1 MNHELTDR
9 VAVITGAGGAIGGA
23 MASAFARRGARVA
36 IWDISK
42 EAADEKRKSLGVPD
56 GATLVVGCDV
66 TDPVQVNRAL
76 GETLKAFGTVD
87 ILVNGAGGSS
97 PSTTTSPE
105 LPFFDLLPEAMTATL
120 NLNYLSAILPCQ
132 SVGRLFAEKNR
143 GVILNISS
151 IAGILPLTRSVTYS
165 NAKAAVNNFTQ
176 WLAIHMAAEYA
187 PDIRVNAIA
196 PGFVLTQ
203 QNRFLLLDPESRKL
217 TPRGEDILRNVPAG
231 RFGEPREIA
240 DAACWLVSDQASF
253 VTGAVLPVDGGFTA
267 SCGV

>member
-1 MNHELTDR
+1 MQNDLTER

-23 MASAFARRGARVA
+23 MALAFAKRGARVA
-36 IWDISK
+36 IWDLSK
-42 EAADEKRKSLGVPD
+42 KAADEKRKSLGVPEEE
-56 GATLVVGCDV
+56 ALAVGCDV

-76 GETLKAFGTVD
+76 RETLQAFGTID

-97 PSTTTSPE
+97 PRTTTSPD

-132 SVGRLFAEKNR
+132 SVGRVFAEKKR

-151 IAGILPLTRSVTYS
+151 IAGILPLTRSITYS

-176 WLAIHMAAEYA
+176 WLAVHMATEYA

-203 QNRFLLLDPESRKL
+203 QNRFLLLDSESGEL
-217 TPRGEDILRNVPAG
+217 TARGEDILRRVPAN
-231 RFGEPREIA
+231 RFGDAREIA

-253 VTGAVLPVDGGFTA
+253 VTGAVIPVDGGFTA